1 MPLKRKTVAGK
12 KTVPKKAKLSEKCPG
27 ILDNISSMLTSNRRK
42 LENLVGHVLI

>member
-27 ILDNISSMLTSNRRK
+27 ILHNISNMTSNRRK
-42 LENLVGHVLI
+42 LENLVGHVIN